1 MSNPQAVG
9 LNEVGG
15 VTKGANQT
23 VDVQSG
29 NAQHA
34 RNTQSTA
41 DMLAGRNFGPASRVQ
56 YASMLA
62 QAGAGNVRARH
73 SAEYAEKKAMGERQA
88 VQGHEDST
96 QTYTTAA
103 NQADTTFGSLNRP
116 L

>member
-23 VDVQSG
+23 IDVQSG

-41 DMLAGRNFGPASRVQ
+41 DMLAGKNFGPASRVQ
-56 YASMLA
+56 YSSLLA
-62 QAGAGNVRARH
+62 QAGAGNTRARH
-73 SAEYAEKKAMGERQA
+73 SSEYAERKAMGERQA
-88 VQGHEDST
+88 VQGHDDAT
-96 QTYTTAA
+96 QTYSTAA
-103 NQADTTFGSLNRP
+103 NQAETTFGSLNRP

>member
-23 VDVQSG
+23 IDVQSG

-41 DMLAGRNFGPASRVQ
+41 DMLAGKNFGPASRVQ
-56 YASMLA
+56 YSSLLS

-73 SAEYAEKKAMGERQA
+73 SSEYAEKKAMGEKQA
-88 VQGHEDST
+88 VQGHDDAT
-96 QTYTTAA
+96 QTYSTAA
-103 NQADTTFGSLNRP
+103 NQAETTFGSLNRP

>member
-23 VDVQSG
+23 IDVQSG

-41 DMLAGRNFGPASRVQ
+41 DMLAGKNFG
-56 YASMLA
+56 
-62 QAGAGNVRARH
+62 H
-73 SAEYAEKKAMGERQA
+73 SADYAEKKAMGERQA
-88 VQGHEDST
+88 VQGHDDAT
-96 QTYTTAA
+96 QTYSTAA
-103 NQADTTFGSLNRP
+103 NQAETTFGSLNRP